1 MYIQDDAHVNN
12 IKERRDNQLKAQKE
26 ILFEMINALSEKM
39 IESEKLLT
47 DLDSAIGDGD
57 CGLGIKTGFQKVQQV
72 LPTLQML
79 SMGGVLKK
87 VGSTLVG
94 SIGGT
99 SGAILG
105 TGFMR
110 LGKSLGDKENI
121 DLKDMYEALENA
133 LLGMQMR
140 GEDTKV
146 GDKTLVDALQP
157 AVEAF
162 KNAVS
167 SGENGSDALTKAVSA
182 ARVGSDSTIP
192 LIARKGRASYL
203 GERSIGHRDAGSM
216 GIFLMFESIN
226 NYLRGQNEHE
236 ENY

>member
-1 MYIQDDAHVNN
+1 
-12 IKERRDNQLKAQKE
+12 LKVQKE
-26 ILFEMINALSEKM
+26 ILFEMLSVLSEKM
-39 IESEKLLT
+39 IVSEKLLT

-57 CGLGIKTGFQKVQQV
+57 CGLGIRTGFQKVQQV
-72 LPTLQML
+72 LPTLQL
-79 SMGGVLKK
+79 QSMGGILKK

-110 LGKSLGDKENI
+110 LGKSLGDKEDI
-121 DLKDMYEALENA
+121 GLKDMHEALESA
-133 LLGMQMR
+133 LEGMKMR

-146 GDKTLVDALQP
+146 GDKTLIDALEP

-162 KNAVS
+162 GNAIS
-167 SGENGSDALTKAVSA
+167 FGEDGLTALGKAVSA
-182 ARVGSDSTIP
+182 AKAGSDSTIP

-216 GIFLMFESIN
+216 AIFLMFESIH
-226 NYLRGQNEHE
+226 NYLRG
-236 ENY
+236 